1 MANYTNGDVEEIVC
15 QHTLGEFRFYPKANE
30 SGTLDKGGVRAN
42 DDASQVTSNGQMMSQ
57 MNRVRWSF
65 EVPIA
70 VDTIN
75 DKEAEDVNNLMKHP
89 DLGVWTFSM
98 LNGAVYKGKGRP
110 VGDSQADTNA
120 GTMTLKVAG
129 GGVLEKI

>member
-1 MANYTNGDVEEIVC
+1 MSNYSFGDVEEIVC
-15 QHTLGEFRFYPKANE
+15 QHPLGEFRFYPKSNE
-30 SGTLDKGGVRAN
+30 SFTLDKGGVRAN
-42 DDASQVTSNGQMMSQ
+42 DDANQITSNGQMMSQ
-57 MNRVRWSF
+57 MNRVRWSI
-65 EVPIA
+65 EGPVA

-75 DKEAEDVNNLMKHP
+75 DKELEDVNALMAHP
-89 DLGVWTFSM
+89 ELGTWTFSM

-110 VGDSQADTNA
+110 VGDVQTDSNA